1 MPTDTLELPAQT
13 QAVEQRKFQMHEKLL
28 LDVILRQAGSVQKA
42 VLEGVMNSIE
52 AGASKVEVTLQPR
65 SFSIVDDGKG
75 FQSRDEIEK
84 FFETFGQPHEASEGK
99 VWAQFRMGRGQ
110 MFAFGRNLWRTG
122 RFLMRVDIK
131 SRLGYDLYENDPA
144 YNGCHIGVD
153 LYSPLSDRDLYGIVS
168 EVERFVKYVSVP
180 VIVNGKQ
187 VNTPPNTKK
196 WGPESSE
203 DAYIR
208 LNENGSRL
216 EVYNLGVL
224 VCDVNKHVHGVAGT
238 IVSKKRLDV
247 NFARNDVIRS
257 CPVWKAIMK
266 RVESSA
272 PVQRVKNKR
281 VLSEEERINVIERLC
296 SGEMDVTDLRKTQLF
311 LDVSGHPWS
320 VNSIVKAN
328 FPCWSFAPAGDQL
341 GDKLIQSH
349 KCLVLDEQVI
359 RAFNCKPENVLTH
372 PWKDVRYDRNNPVSL
387 IGHHERLPFAEYAD
401 MIKDVGLNYL
411 VLTEDKWSRNE
422 WMWMRIASE
431 LQRRLTVYGGFR
443 RLMLGS
449 SDAAGAW
456 TDGRT
461 YIVITREFLKRR
473 QLQQM
478 DRPVLSSLT
487 ELAVLLVHELCHD
500 GDSKTNTHSPEFY
513 KGFHELT
520 KDRLGH
526 ALKAVHSALCNGW
539 LDTLGKQSLK
549 RQEVDLV
556 DDLPEK
562 VAEETPEPTEPTEPE
577 MSVPEAGF
585 VPETT
590 VPKVVVP
597 PVAPVIRVR
606 LPKPEPKP
614 PKAPKAGRVASQVAD
629 EATIKRIVALYKGN
643 GGTLSYEEIEK
654 VAELDLRQ
662 SNGMTAYRIVKAY
675 ADTVVAVVEGS
686 AA

>member
-1 MPTDTLELPAQT
+1 MPTETLEPPVKT

-52 AGASKVEVTLQPR
+52 AGASKVEVILKPS

-75 FQSRDEIEK
+75 FQSRDEIER

-153 LYSPLSDRDLYGIVS
+153 LYSQLSDRDLYGIVS
-168 EVERFVKYVSVP
+168 EVERFVKYVKIP
-180 VIVNGKQ
+180 VLVNGNQ
-187 VNTPPNTKK
+187 VNTPPDSKK

-224 VCDVNKHVHGVAGT
+224 VCDVNKYTHGVAGT

-266 RVESSA
+266 RVENSA
-272 PVQRVKNKR
+272 PVQRVKSKR
-281 VLSEEERINVIERLC
+281 VLSEEERLNVIERLC

-320 VNSIVKAN
+320 INSIIKAN
-328 FPCWSFAPAGDQL
+328 FPCWTFAPAGDQL

-359 RAFNCKPENVLTH
+359 RAFNCKPENVFTH

-387 IGHHERLPFAEYAD
+387 LSHYERLPFAKYAD
-401 MIKDVGLNYL
+401 MVKDVGLNYI

-431 LQRRLTVYGGFR
+431 LQRRLTLRYGGFR
-443 RLMLGS
+443 RMMLGS

-456 TDGRT
+456 TDGKS

-487 ELAVLLVHELCHD
+487 ELAILLVHELCHD

-513 KGFHELT
+513 KAYHELT
-520 KDRLGH
+520 KDRLGG

-539 LDTLGKQSLK
+539 LATLGKQSLK
-549 RQEVDLV
+549 RQEVGQV
-556 DDLPEK
+556 NLPE
-562 VAEETPEPTEPTEPE
+562 VVTPETEPE
-577 MSVPEAGF
+577 MPSVPEAEF
-585 VPETT
+585 VP
-590 VPKVVVP
+590 VPKAVVP
-597 PVAPVIRVR
+597 PEAPVIKVKVPTAEAQ
-606 LPKPEPKP
+606 PKTQV
-614 PKAPKAGRVASQVAD
+614 KAEKKAGRVASQVTDAD
-629 EATIKRIVALYKGN
+629 TIRRISALYKGN
-643 GGTLSYEEIEK
+643 GGSMSYEEIEK
-654 VAELDLRQ
+654 VADLNLRQ
-662 SNGMTAYRIVKAY
+662 SNGMTAYRIIKGNAG
-675 ADTVVAVVEGS
+675 T